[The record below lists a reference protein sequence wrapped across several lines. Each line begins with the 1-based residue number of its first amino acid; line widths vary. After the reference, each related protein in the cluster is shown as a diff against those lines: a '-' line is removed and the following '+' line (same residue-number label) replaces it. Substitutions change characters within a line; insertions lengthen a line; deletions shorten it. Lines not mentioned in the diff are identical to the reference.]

1 MDSPR
6 FSRDVLAFLV
16 VMPAAW
22 AVLLL
27 FHPSGDVTTL
37 YEDVHDEITA
47 MLVVHI
53 GTMLFIPLMGVAFY
67 LLVRGVEGTAARICR
82 IAIVPFVVFYGA
94 WEVLQGIGNGILIY
108 EVNGLPE
115 GQRAAGAALV
125 TDFAESPLAP

>member
-16 VMPAAW
+16 GVPAAW
-22 AVLLL
+22 AVLLV
-27 FHPSGDVTTL
+27 FHPSGDVKTL

-82 IAIVPFVVFYGA
+82 IALVPFVVFYGA
-94 WEVLQGIGNGILIY
+94 WEVLQGIGNGISHLRG
-108 EVNGLPE
+108 ERTPGRPARGGGRSGHGL
-115 GQRAAGAALV
+115 R
-125 TDFAESPLAP
+125 